1 MNQKPSKRRNAKIGA
16 FTVFGKIMKFIIIAF
31 FIAFLIGG
39 VYATK
44 IILGIAQEA
53 PEVNLKKF
61 LALNKPSIMMDMDG
75 VQMDIIHT
83 DEVRFPVA
91 LSEMGQTI
99 QDAFLSIEDE
109 RFYKHKGVDYRRTI
123 SVTAKDLIGR
133 ITGNRDLQG
142 GSTLTQQ
149 ISKNTFLT

>member
-1 MNQKPSKRRNAKIGA
+1 MNQKPSKRRDAKIGA

-31 FIAFLIGG
+31 FIATLVGG
-39 VYATK
+39 AYATK

-91 LSEMGQTI
+91 LSAKWDKPFRM
-99 QDAFLSIEDE
+99 LSYQLKMNASISTRVWIIEE
-109 RFYKHKGVDYRRTI
+109 PFQLRPRT
-123 SVTAKDLIGR
+123 L
-133 ITGNRDLQG
+133 
-142 GSTLTQQ
+142 
-149 ISKNTFLT
+149 